1 VEEEEES
8 PMRDFTRREWL
19 VANGALS
26 VIILNPAAAAEK
38 RAPRSPLLGFSL
50 YGMKSLS
57 LAAGLKHCAEI
68 GYRAVEL
75 PLLKDWPADSAT
87 FSAQARKDFRDGL
100 EKNSLKLSALMD
112 NLPLLSDE
120 RGHRSNLDRLKAAAQ
135 ISNELVPS
143 DPPLVE
149 TVLGG
154 KVGSWDEVKQR
165 FVDRL
170 GEWMAVMAAAKVKL
184 AVKCHIGNAMQR
196 PEQLVWLLDKI
207 NSPWLTAAYDYSHFE
222 LQQLSMADS
231 LQPLAGRISF
241 VHVKDAR
248 GEPGKFQ
255 FLLPGEG
262 KTDYTKLFAALREAK
277 YTGDILVEVS
287 GQISSKADY
296 DPLAAARSSYAGLA
310 PAFKQFAER
319 AP

>member
-1 VEEEEES
+1 MS
-8 PMRDFTRREWL
+8 LSINRRQMI
-19 VANGALS
+19 VASSALTAS
-26 VIILNPAAAAEK
+26 AITSTMLSKPVFADETPK
-38 RAPRSPLLGFSL
+38 RVPLLGFSL

-75 PLLKDWPADSAT
+75 PLLKDWPADSAQ
-87 FSAQARKDFRDGL
+87 FNAQARKDFRDGL

-120 RGHRSNLDRLKAAAQ
+120 AGQRGNLDRLKAAAE
-135 ISNELVPS
+135 ISQELVPS
-143 DPPLVE
+143 EPPLVE

-154 KVGSWDEVKQR
+154 KVGSWEEVKQR

-170 GEWMAVMAAAKVKL
+170 SEWSRVMEAAQVKL

-196 PEQLVWLLDKI
+196 PEHLQWLLDKV

-222 LQQLSMADS
+222 LQQLSLADS

-262 KTDYTKLFAALREAK
+262 KTDYAKLFAALREAK

-287 GQISSKADY
+287 GQISSKSDY
-296 DPLAAARSSYAGLA
+296 HPVAAARRSYAALA
-310 PAFKQFAER
+310 PALKQFAER
-319 AP
+319 TP